1 MRDPSNPVQPYPP
14 EPVPVVL
21 VVVHQYR
28 DVRVL
33 LDVGHPA
40 QAERGLRLGVHRRV
54 DDPVPV
60 GEHDGDQVGAARPIG
75 RSESGRPGA
84 GETLV
89 YLVRRE
95 AHFPP
100 AVSCRATVP
109 NSLVRPAP
117 AGNSGSGSLGIRY
130 RCPVIAAK
138 AGRVPEDF
146 LWKGRLGPMKL
157 LISDTTFR
165 PSTISALVARE
176 LRIQEGEVAIDVGCG
191 SGVLAIIAA
200 KLGARHVHAIDK
212 SPDVIEV
219 GRANAE
225 ANDVADRITF
235 YQGDLFEPL
244 ADDVR
249 ADVIIG
255 DVSGIPDTLADESG
269 WFPTR
274 GGGGIRGSEL
284 PIRMLEEASR
294 RLKTGGRLFLPT
306 GSLQD
311 ESSIIEAARRLYT
324 KVRKLTER
332 AIPLPSKL
340 ATSQALSDLVE
351 RGVVRITTRG
361 SRSIWEAR
369 VWEVSGVA

>member
-1 MRDPSNPVQPYPP
+1 MS
-14 EPVPVVL
+14 
-21 VVVHQYR
+21 
-28 DVRVL
+28 
-33 LDVGHPA
+33 
-40 QAERGLRLGVHRRV
+40 
-54 DDPVPV
+54 
-60 GEHDGDQVGAARPIG
+60 
-75 RSESGRPGA
+75 
-84 GETLV
+84 
-89 YLVRRE
+89 
-95 AHFPP
+95 
-100 AVSCRATVP
+100 
-109 NSLVRPAP
+109 
-117 AGNSGSGSLGIRY
+117 
-130 RCPVIAAK
+130 
-138 AGRVPEDF
+138 EDF
-146 LWKGRLGPMKL
+146 LWKGRLGPMNL
-157 LISDTTFR
+157 LVSDTTFR
-165 PSTISALVARE
+165 PSTISTLIARE

-274 GGGGIRGSEL
+274 GGGGTRGSEL
-284 PIRMLEEASR
+284 PIRMLEEARR
-294 RLKTGGRLFLPT
+294 RLSTGGRLFLPT

-340 ATSQALSDLVE
+340 AGSQVLSDLVE
-351 RGVVRITTRG
+351 RGVVRVSTRG